1 MRKNI
6 YLILI
11 LLSIFFVFGFV
22 LARGPSGSDISSDST
37 HSDSSTEATETTES
51 QTGSSV
57 QREAIGQ
64 QLMMDIVEIMMDI
77 VETLP
82 QSHFV
87 SPLANQTLKGEVII
101 NLRVKDALA
110 VEIYIR
116 RSGALTSIYL
126 GQAAKKGEQTWQYSW
141 QTENYPNGEHKLY
154 AQISNQYGNYESQI
168 IEVIISN
175 PIPLKTESENKAK
188 EIIKEKEE
196 VENEIKE
203 EKSEEKDK
211 LKEAIQEKAFDFKKE
226 IEIIVEE
233 IGPKE
238 IGQEE
243 KKDVQELINQ
253 DILPKVEEL
262 DDKIE
267 EITIVQSQLKQ
278 LETKKEI
285 KEDKKQEEKKKEIE
299 KKLARLVGEKEEIKK
314 DIIEKSER
322 VLEREEVKLGVDKA
336 IENQPEKKVEVL
348 VKREII
354 KQNIAQQV
362 ESLDQSLSSKEK
374 KRQDKLE
381 EMGRKDSDSDGIPDL
396 EEARLGTDLLSP
408 DTDGDGYLDKDEIE
422 HGYAFAWR

>member
-64 QLMMDIVEIMMDI
+64 QLMMDIVE
-77 VETLP
+77 TLP

-110 VEIYIR
+110 VEFYIR

-126 GQAAKKGEQTWQYSW
+126 GQAVKKGEQTWQYSW

-154 AQISNQYGNYESQI
+154 AQISNQYGSYESQI

-203 EKSEEKDK
+203 EKSEEKNK
-211 LKEAIQEKAFDFKKE
+211 LKEAIQETTLNFKKE
-226 IEIIVEE
+226 IGAMVEE
-233 IGPKE
+233 IASEEIDQEDKE
-238 IGQEE
+238 A
-243 KKDVQELINQ
+243 VQELVSQ
-253 DILPKVEEL
+253 DILPEVEEL
-262 DDKIE
+262 DDKIK
-267 EITIVQSQLKQ
+267 EIAVTQTQLKQ
-278 LETKKEI
+278 LEA
-285 KEDKKQEEKKKEIE
+285 KEDKEKKQEEKKKEIE
-299 KKLARLVGEKEEIKK
+299 KKLAQLVEEKEKIKK
-314 DIIEKSER
+314 NIIEKSEK
-322 VLEREEVKLGVDKA
+322 VLEKEEAKLGIDKA

-348 VKREII
+348 VKRGII

-362 ESLDQSLSSKEK
+362 ESLDQSLFSKEK
-374 KRQDKLE
+374 KK
-381 EMGRKDSDSDGIPDL
+381 
-396 EEARLGTDLLSP
+396 
-408 DTDGDGYLDKDEIE
+408 
-422 HGYAFAWR
+422 